1 MAQGRARGI
10 FPGPM
15 NVALLALELVSPS
28 RRLPVDSLR
37 CCCPSWW
44 CCPEGPELVPGRSQ
58 VLANHIHNFTRHR
71 AKLLR
76 PSSVDVLQEPTDR
89 APREGPRIQP
99 GVRRLHTVD
108 QRQFAITIA
117 TLLRVGLQRRRGW
130 RGLHCREVTPLCSLY
145 RISGQSWASTHQHS
159 NPKPLHLM
167 SSAPVVAC

>member
-1 MAQGRARGI
+1 
-10 FPGPM
+10 M

-28 RRLPVDSLR
+28 RSLPVDSLR

-58 VLANHIHNFTRHR
+58 VFANHIHNFTRHR

-99 GVRRLHTVD
+99 GVRRLHTGD

-117 TLLRVGLQRRRGW
+117 TRLRGGLQRRRGW
-130 RGLHCREVTPLCSLY
+130 QGLHCRDITREFVLASSSLPSAKKLVKSY
-145 RISGQSWASTHQHS
+145 ESHNGTTCCPSVRSAATHDARRRS
-159 NPKPLHLM
+159 P
-167 SSAPVVAC
+167 